1 MDASDYFFWS
11 RRLYLRGNP
20 IMDDEFVVVCRLESG
35 EVVEVTVNKD
45 GLLPNGFGDYVGL
58 QQRIID
64 AMGHA
69 MGKMTSY
76 NCEALSYLLDL
87 LIEVYKVRV

>member
-1 MDASDYFFWS
+1 MDADDYNFWS
-11 RRLYLRGNP
+11 KRLYLRGNP
-20 IMDDEFVVVCRLESG
+20 IMDDEFEVVCKLESG

-64 AMGHA
+64 TLGYA
-69 MGKMTSY
+69 MGKMTPY
-76 NCEALSYLLDL
+76 NCEALTYLLDL